1 MEEMR
6 TAAGVLSEEE
16 ALMLLLLL
24 LLPPLETTSTFF
36 FSLQHPP
43 RKAATG
49 YVAAG
54 CFMKTGEA
62 VRPVA
67 RSAGMPAAATAPA
80 KSRDKMPIAAA
91 VASQKT
97 SKPSTCSR
105 NTRFLRESFFL
116 TLMHLRV
123 ERAKV

>member
-1 MEEMR
+1 MEEMS

-49 YVAAG
+49 YAAAG
-54 CFMKTGEA
+54 CFLKTGEA

-67 RSAGMPAAATAPA
+67 RSAGIPAAATAPA
-80 KSRDKMPIAAA
+80 KLP
-91 VASQKT
+91 
-97 SKPSTCSR
+97 
-105 NTRFLRESFFL
+105 
-116 TLMHLRV
+116 
-123 ERAKV
+123 